1 MPTLKDIDACV
12 FDAYGTLFDVAAAAE
27 HCQEDL
33 GDQWAPLAQIW
44 RDKQLQYT
52 WLRSLMGEYVPFWD
66 ITQDALDY
74 GLATLKIDDESL
86 RNKLL
91 DIYLQLDAYPEVAE
105 MLRKLKEAEL
115 KTAILSNGSPEM
127 LASAVSNAGIGGDL
141 DGVLSVQKLS
151 VFKPD
156 SRVYQ
161 MAVDDLGIAK
171 ERICFMSSNAWDAC
185 GAANFGFRVVW
196 VNRFG
201 QAEERLPGNH
211 EHEITNLAELPPL
224 FWIIKNETTPS
235 PISSR

>member
-115 KTAILSNGSPEM
+115 KRRFFLMGHQKCWRRRFQMRE
-127 LASAVSNAGIGGDL
+127 
-141 DGVLSVQKLS
+141 SVAP
-151 VFKPD
+151 VFDANSFP
-156 SRVYQ
+156 
-161 MAVDDLGIAK
+161 
-171 ERICFMSSNAWDAC
+171 MSSRISVYRSKW
-185 GAANFGFRVVW
+185 
-196 VNRFG
+196 
-201 QAEERLPGNH
+201 
-211 EHEITNLAELPPL
+211 
-224 FWIIKNETTPS
+224 TTVAP
-235 PISSR
+235 